1 MTNKRKIQIL
11 KKVIKRLEK
20 IVPKFDKDETAYLEL
35 EGFGICTLAVEFMS
49 RDELNDMRDWCRKAS
64 GNDTITP
71 FFREEMKITMP
82 SKHRS
87 VYCWEWN
94 KRGYQAR
101 INACKKAI
109 ERLSRELPT
118 AN

>member
-11 KKVIKRLEK
+11 KKVIKRFERIIK
-20 IVPKFDKDETAYLEL
+20 ENYYDWQY
-35 EGFGICTLAVEFMS
+35 GIC
-49 RDELNDMRDWCRKAS
+49 
-64 GNDTITP
+64 DTIR
-71 FFREEMKITMP
+71 FECMNKKEIKVYEDDGRDVNEYFSQEFKVRMP
-82 SKHRS
+82 NPVDKCGF
-87 VYCWEWN
+87 CWKRN
-94 KRGYQAR
+94 KKGYQAR